1 MYAQAV
7 TLLASE
13 ARAVEAL
20 RAWLRERFGGRLRE
34 LALFGSKARGEAHE
48 DSDVDVL
55 VVVDGLTSA
64 ETREIGHLGGDLLTH
79 HDVLIATF
87 AVSTERMTQLRSR
100 DRRIA
105 REIDRD
111 AVPL

>member
-1 MYAQAV
+1 MLSGV
-7 TLLASE
+7 TLLSSE

-20 RAWLRERFGGRLRE
+20 RAWLHERFGGRLRE

-55 VVVDGLTSA
+55 VVVDGLTSS
-64 ETREIGHLGGDLLTH
+64 EVREIGQLGGDLLTQ
-79 HDVLIATF
+79 HDVLIAPF
-87 AVSTERMTQLRSR
+87 AVSAERMAQLRAR

-105 REIDRD
+105 HEIDRD